1 MPVWVVD
8 ESELLG
14 QPRVIENSKANISCK
29 KDFYRPVTKIL
40 WQEDCKSS
48 PATAFIYVKYSQEF
62 PFITPDLLKIFEEKY
77 DFEDK
82 DDDLEPYERFLL
94 EIKDMPNL
102 VVFNMIDTESSIMMR
117 VGINMNYCAEEL

>member
-1 MPVWVVD
+1 MQEVNLVLD
-8 ESELLG
+8 HY
-14 QPRVIENSKANISCK
+14 
-29 KDFYRPVTKIL
+29 DFFCPVTGEKIL

-48 PATAFIYVKYSQEF
+48 PATAFIYVDDSQEF
-62 PFITPDLLKIFEEKY
+62 PYITPELLKLFEEKC
-77 DFEDK
+77 DFEDEDE
-82 DDDLEPYERFLL
+82 DDGLEPYERFLL

>member
-1 MPVWVVD
+1 MQEVNLVLD
-8 ESELLG
+8 HY
-14 QPRVIENSKANISCK
+14 
-29 KDFYRPVTKIL
+29 DFFCPVTGEKIL

-62 PFITPDLLKIFEEKY
+62 PFITPDLLKIFEEKC

-82 DDDLEPYERFLL
+82 GDDLEPYERFLL

-102 VVFNMIDTESSIMMR
+102 VVFNMTDSESSIMIR
-117 VGINMNYCAEEL
+117 VGIDMNYSQEEEE